1 MLKRE
6 YSQNFHANRAIEAVL
21 KFCEMNEI
29 AVNIANF
36 QWKEF
41 FAIKE
46 AEHQLEEIDIR
57 TLGVSDQIE
66 ILNLHNELILQSYY
80 SYFKDTFSSTN
91 PLIKGRH
98 IELLCDLLTL
108 AVMGLIKTGGHG
120 TNIVINMPPRHL
132 NRSRK
137 IQKIIIL
144 IIKYFNYDSFFYCF
158 YKSNKKGLLC
168 FIALLKILTI

>member
-21 KFCEMNEI
+21 KFCEMNDI
-29 AVNIANF
+29 AVNRANF

-46 AEHQLEEIDIR
+46 AEHQLEEVDIR

-80 SYFKDTFSSTN
+80 SYFKDTFSATN

-108 AVMGLIKTGGHG
+108 AVMGIIKTGGHG
-120 TNIVINMPPRHL
+120 TKD
-132 NRSRK
+132 RK
-137 IQKIIIL
+137 
-144 IIKYFNYDSFFYCF
+144 SVV
-158 YKSNKKGLLC
+158 
-168 FIALLKILTI
+168 